1 MKVGIT
7 YNKVPPYEV
16 REAVRLFAEEVMQA
30 FGDGKSVRAA

>member
-7 YNKVPPYEV
+7 YNKVLPYEA
-16 REAVRLFAEEVMQA
+16 REAVRPFAQEVMQA